1 MSTRTI
7 LSPGVEV
14 RERDLSL
21 VAPNNVGTT
30 VFVTGFANQGPSD
43 EVLKITTRDELELI
57 YGTPTNSAERYFY
70 HTVRELLNSPAN
82 IYTSRLPY
90 GLGTGNGFTTKYSAL
105 VYPAKSVVAA
115 ISGYTFNVGSSSTTA
130 SVLSAA
136 TFSLTISDGSTKTF
150 GFSSTGFNP
159 LSTSYN
165 GYANLTGL
173 GPFTQSSLILA
184 ISASVLALDTSATLV
199 SAGQVLTYAL
209 GTNQPTTVNYSFVNA
224 PTGHTYSIA
233 TGPNTDTSTNTL
245 NVSAGTYV
253 LGNPTHMELTDT
265 EYQSIIEGSAFTWN
279 DTASTSF
286 SSLSDLG
293 EAGVVVLNKSQTA
306 INDQF
311 EGYYIGIGDNFNL
324 NPGTAFNSIT
334 GVNTLNSSL
343 TSTATYIPIPAGTLQ
358 FQLTAAVN
366 GASNSISQVMENL
379 TDYQP
384 SETQDADLLNI
395 GVFKLRKSLFST
407 EAFKLDYVLD
417 EKVVGSIDYFKTIN
431 DENSGP
437 AISYFL
443 ESTDENS
450 RNTTVLVNDYIS
462 NRLGKSSIVNGTP
475 LKKVRVLTKSLI
487 DNNNQTTSGVSTSTL
502 NSLVA
507 TLGFADNL
515 YPLGAYTGVAAN
527 TKDLGDIPTK
537 LDRAL
542 DAVRNDDIYEL
553 DLVIEAGLGTIYAAA
568 SGAGT
573 AYYDETNYN
582 SNLSNQLSGLR
593 TTGTP
598 SNDGTTLRNNYMTI
612 FNKFANFCEP
622 GYIGGGRGDCMFV
635 ADPLRHI
642 FVTGT
647 NNKIA
652 ANKNSIYQRD
662 IYWALRH
669 LFSTANTS
677 YAAAYANWSKVY
689 DSYSGQQVW
698 APFSGFAAAAIA
710 RNDAA
715 RYPWIAPAGFTNGL
729 VTNALELAS
738 TPNQKQRD
746 ELYKVNLNPVTFFPA
761 QGNVIYGQKT
771 LSRKPS
777 AFDRINVRRLFL
789 ALERPSKKLSQFFVF
804 EPNTTFTRTRLV
816 NALVP
821 IFDRAKNTEGVYD
834 YLIVCDERNNTPQ
847 VIDNNELV
855 VDFYIKPVRAS
866 EFILLNFI
874 ATRTDTNFRE
884 IIGG

>member
-7 LSPGVEV
+7 LSPGVEI

-43 EVLKITTRDELELI
+43 EVLKITTRDELDLI
-57 YGTPTNSAERYFY
+57 YGVPTNSAERYFY

-90 GLGTGNGFTTKYSAL
+90 GLGSGNGFTTKYSAL
-105 VYPAKSVVAA
+105 VYPV
-115 ISGYTFNVGSSSTTA
+115 STVTSTA
-130 SVLSAA
+130 SANA
-136 TFSLTISDGSTKTF
+136 TS
-150 GFSSTGFNP
+150 
-159 LSTSYN
+159 
-165 GYANLTGL
+165 
-173 GPFTQSSLILA
+173 
-184 ISASVLALDTSATLV
+184 
-199 SAGQVLTYAL
+199 
-209 GTNQPTTVNYSFVNA
+209 
-224 PTGHTYSIA
+224 
-233 TGPNTDTSTNTL
+233 NTL

-253 LGNPTHMELTDT
+253 LGAPTHMELTDSQ
-265 EYQSIIEGSAFTWN
+265 YQSIIEGSAFNWSA
-279 DTASTSF
+279 TAATTF
-286 SSLSDLG
+286 NTLASLG
-293 EAGVVVLNKSQTA
+293 QAGVVILNKSQTA

-324 NPGTAFNSIT
+324 NPGTSFTSIT

-343 TSTATYIPIPAGTLQ
+343 SAATTYIPVPAGTLQ

-407 EAFKLDYVLD
+407 ESFKLDYVLD

-431 DENSGP
+431 DEKGGP

-443 ESTDENS
+443 ESVDEGS
-450 RNTTVLVNDYIS
+450 RNITVLVNDNIS
-462 NRLGKSSIVNGTP
+462 NRLGTSSIGVDGVP

-487 DNNNQTTSGVSTSTL
+487 DNNNPTTSGVSTTTL

-507 TLGFADNL
+507 TLGLADNL
-515 YPLGAYTGVAAN
+515 YPLGAYTGVAAT

-568 SGAGT
+568 SGAAT
-573 AYYDETNYN
+573 TYYDETNFN
-582 SNLSNQLSGLR
+582 STLATQVAGLR
-593 TTGTP
+593 TTSTP
-598 SNDGTTLRNNYMTI
+598 TNDGVTLRNNYMTI

-622 GYIGGGRGDCMFV
+622 GYIGGGRGDCMFI

-669 LFSTANTS
+669 LFNSANTS
-677 YAAAYANWSKVY
+677 YAAAYANWGKTY
-689 DSYSGQQVW
+689 DPNSGQQVW
-698 APFSGFAAAAIA
+698 VPFSGFAAAAMA

-715 RYPWIAPAGFTNGL
+715 RFPWIAPAGFTNGL
-729 VTNALELAS
+729 VTNVLELAS

-746 ELYKVNLNPVTFFPA
+746 ELYKVNINPVTFFPA

-771 LSRKPS
+771 FNRKPS

-789 ALERPSKKLSQFFVF
+789 ALERPAKKLSQFFVF

-874 ATRTDTNFRE
+874 ATRTDTDFRE

>member
-90 GLGTGNGFTTKYSAL
+90 GLGTGSGFTTKYSAL
-105 VYPAKSVVAA
+105 VYPV
-115 ISGYTFNVGSSSTTA
+115 STVT
-130 SVLSAA
+130 SDLSA
-136 TFSLTISDGSTKTF
+136 
-150 GFSSTGFNP
+150 
-159 LSTSYN
+159 
-165 GYANLTGL
+165 
-173 GPFTQSSLILA
+173 
-184 ISASVLALDTSATLV
+184 TSATL
-199 SAGQVLTYAL
+199 S
-209 GTNQPTTVNYSFVNA
+209 
-224 PTGHTYSIA
+224 
-233 TGPNTDTSTNTL
+233 
-245 NVSAGTYV
+245 VSAGTYV
-253 LGNPTHMELTDT
+253 LGRPTHMELTDT
-265 EYQSIIEGSAFTWN
+265 QYQSIIEGSAFTWN
-279 DTASTSF
+279 DTTGTSF
-286 SSLSDLG
+286 TSLSDLG
-293 EAGVVVLNKSQTA
+293 KAGVVVLNKSQTA

-343 TSTATYIPIPAGTLQ
+343 TSTATYIPVPTGTLQ

-417 EKVVGSIDYFKTIN
+417 EKVVGSINYFKTIN
-431 DENSGP
+431 DEKGGP
-437 AISYFL
+437 ATSYFL

-450 RNTTVLVNDYIS
+450 RNTTVLVNDFIS
-462 NRLGKSSIVNGTP
+462 NRLSTSSLGVDGIP

-487 DNNNQTTSGVSTSTL
+487 DNNNQTTSGVSTSIL

-542 DAVRNDDIYEL
+542 DSVRNDDIYEL
-553 DLVIEAGLGTIYAAA
+553 DLVVEAGLGTIYAAA
-568 SGAGT
+568 SGAQT
-573 AYYDETNYN
+573 PYYDETNYN
-582 SNLSNQLSGLR
+582 SNLSTQVSGLR
-593 TTGTP
+593 TIGTP
-598 SNDGTTLRNNYMTI
+598 SNDGVTLRNNYMTI

-669 LFSTANTS
+669 LFGTANTS
-677 YAAAYANWSKVY
+677 YAATYTNWSKVY

-816 NALVP
+816 NALIP

-866 EFILLNFI
+866 EFILLNFV

>member
-90 GLGTGNGFTTKYSAL
+90 GLGSGSGFTTKYSAL
-105 VYPAKSVVAA
+105 VYPTQLVPL
-115 ISGYTFNVGSSSTTA
+115 IDGYSFNVGSTTTAA

-136 TFSLTISDGSTKTF
+136 TFTLTTSNGSTKTF
-150 GFSSTGFNP
+150 GFSSNGAFTPLVSSYDAYVNVTG
-159 LSTSYN
+159 SS
-165 GYANLTGL
+165 
-173 GPFTQSSLILA
+173 PFIQSVLVNA
-184 ISASVLALDTSATLV
+184 ISASIKSLDTTATFT
-199 SAGQVLTYAL
+199 SAGAVLTYAL
-209 GTNQPTTVNYSFVNA
+209 SADLPTSISYSFANI
-224 PTGHTYSIA
+224 PTGHTYDAIQTA
-233 TGPNTDTSTNTL
+233 T
-245 NVSAGTYV
+245 NVLSGTQGTYV
-253 LGNPTHMELTDT
+253 LGTPTHMELTDT
-265 EYQSIIEGSAFTWN
+265 QYQSIIEGSAFTWSAS
-279 DTASTSF
+279 ASTSF
-286 SSLSDLG
+286 NTLSDLG
-293 EAGVVVLNKSQTA
+293 KAGVVILNKSQTA

-324 NPGTAFNSIT
+324 NPGTPFKNVV
-334 GVNTLNSSL
+334 GVTTLNSSVSA
-343 TSTATYIPIPAGTLQ
+343 TKTYIPVPAGTLQ
-358 FQLTAAVN
+358 FQLTADVN

-431 DENSGP
+431 DEKGGP

-450 RNTTVLVNDYIS
+450 RNTTVLVNDFIS
-462 NRLGKSSIVNGTP
+462 NRLGTSSIGVDGIPT
-475 LKKVRVLTKSLI
+475 KKVRVLTQSLI
-487 DNNNQTTSGVSTSTL
+487 DYNNQSTSGVTTNTL
-502 NSLVA
+502 NSLVT
-507 TLGFADNL
+507 TLGLADNL

-542 DAVRNDDIYEL
+542 DSVRNDDIYEL
-553 DLVIEAGLGTIYAAA
+553 DLVVEAGLGTIYAAA
-568 SGAGT
+568 SGAQT

-582 SNLSNQLSGLR
+582 SNLSTQVSGLR

-598 SNDGTTLRNNYMTI
+598 SNDGITLRNNYMTI